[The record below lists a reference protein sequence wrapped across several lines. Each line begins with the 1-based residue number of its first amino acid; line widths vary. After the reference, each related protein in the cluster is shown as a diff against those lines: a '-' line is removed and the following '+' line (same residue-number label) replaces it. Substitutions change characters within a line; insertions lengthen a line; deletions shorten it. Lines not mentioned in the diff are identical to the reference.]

1 MKSLTTLAVLVLV
14 NAFSTAYAADPTA
27 DRRVGVAGGDC
38 TTPAALRSA
47 PAAFESGDPYDFLT
61 KYNP

>member
-1 MKSLTTLAVLVLV
+1 MKSITTLAVLVLI

-27 DRRVGVAGGDC
+27 DRRVGVTGSEC
-38 TTPAALRSA
+38 TTPAALSSA
-47 PAAFESGDPYDFLT
+47 PAAFQSADPYDFLT